1 MYDHANFYQ
10 IWRSFISTRF
20 ILSSTQTSEIAT
32 QLEFPAVTI
41 CNQGKFKRSAVLGEN
56 ALNLSSSSS
65 SVTKAFI
72 IEVGITEQYFTFV
85 ANIFIFWVCIL
96 SKNVSRKRDAIK
108 LYTAFWLPLTL
119 TVKGVWT
126 FRDFVFQIQKV
137 CELKVKF
144 KTAISIIV
152 TIYLLK
158 I

>member
-10 IWRSFISTRF
+10 IWRSLISTRF

-65 SVTKAFI
+65 VTKAFI
-72 IEVGITEQYFTFV
+72 REVGITEQYFTFV

-108 LYTAFWLPLTL
+108 LYTAFCLPLTL

-126 FRDFVFQIQKV
+126 FRDFVVQIQKV